1 MAGLK
6 IVFAFDRGILGREK
20 GFCCWKGHFY
30 RHRVFLHVVIV
41 VSTLFFSLVKI
52 TENNLVPIA
61 PRPSHHTRE
70 RFPLLATKIL
80 QSKPEIN
87 LQNGRFFI
95 TVHEFEARVNEIC
108 FQLWKIQVFPKFL
121 ADNYSKKKERHFVS
135 GDLHMFAEFMSIF
148 LTKEFVDPKGMFR
161 KICRQQPFEFLLMF
175 DLCRE

>member
-1 MAGLK
+1 M
-6 IVFAFDRGILGREK
+6 
-20 GFCCWKGHFY
+20 
-30 RHRVFLHVVIV
+30 
-41 VSTLFFSLVKI
+41 

-61 PRPSHHTRE
+61 PRPPHHTRE
-70 RFPLLATKIL
+70 RLPLLATKIL

-121 ADNYSKKKERHFVS
+121 ADNYSKIKERHF
-135 GDLHMFAEFMSIF
+135 I
-148 LTKEFVDPKGMFR
+148 DPKGMFR